1 MDFEL
6 VVIRGRST
14 NQALKLS
21 HGITT
26 VGRHDGCQLRIKAS
40 QVSRRHCEL
49 FEKGGVL
56 LVRDLGSSNGTYVN
70 GKRIQEQRVLGPGD
84 EIMIGQVKLRVA
96 TVGQTPPSPA
106 PPKSSKPGDSA
117 IVEPVPTGGV
127 GEFEIEFEEE
137 PVTTEDVPMADIEEE
152 PTVTASPK
160 AEAAPPLAPPKAKPA
175 ALAPEEDAIADF
187 LLDFKTDN
195 EDEPAPASPQ
205 AAAGA
210 KKAEPAAMSRSK
222 SEPEPEPVPA
232 PEP

>member
-49 FEKGGVL
+49 VEKGGVL

-70 GKRIQEQRVLGPGD
+70 GRRIQGRRVLEPGD

-96 TVGQTPPSPA
+96 KVGQTPPPPA
-106 PPKSSKPGDSA
+106 PPKWSKPGDTVIA
-117 IVEPVPTGGV
+117 EPVPDGREE
-127 GEFEIEFEEE
+127 EFEIEFDGESM
-137 PVTTEDVPMADIEEE
+137 PA
-152 PTVTASPK
+152 APK
-160 AEAAPPLAPPKAKPA
+160 AEAAPPPAPPKAKA
-175 ALAPEEDAIADF
+175 AAPDEDAIVDF
-187 LLDFKTDN
+187 LLDFKIDN
-195 EDEPAPASPQ
+195 EDEPVL
-205 AAAGA
+205 AA
-210 KKAEPAAMSRSK
+210 KPKSK
-222 SEPEPEPVPA
+222 SDPAPMPVPA
-232 PEP
+232 PEPHGSDDAIAEFLLDIKLDEDDE